1 MTMLRI
7 GKIINSHGHKG
18 ELKILPLTDDVSR
31 FKKLKEVY
39 LELDDE
45 HYKLLHP
52 VMAREHKNSVLL
64 TIEEVT
70 DMTMAE
76 QLKNYYLCVERKDAI
91 KLPKDH
97 YFIYEI
103 IGLEVIEN
111 GVSLGRIKEVLQT
124 GGNDVYVVQTNERDF
139 YLPALKSVVQSIDLD
154 KQQMIVA
161 LPDGLLD

>member
-52 VMAREHKNSVLL
+52 VMAREHKNS
-64 TIEEVT
+64 
-70 DMTMAE
+70 
-76 QLKNYYLCVERKDAI
+76 
-91 KLPKDH
+91 
-97 YFIYEI
+97 EI
-103 IGLEVIEN
+103 
-111 GVSLGRIKEVLQT
+111 GRAHV
-124 GGNDVYVVQTNERDF
+124 
-139 YLPALKSVVQSIDLD
+139 
-154 KQQMIVA
+154 
-161 LPDGLLD
+161 

>member
-1 MTMLRI
+1 M
-7 GKIINSHGHKG
+7 
-18 ELKILPLTDDVSR
+18 TDDVSR

-76 QLKNYYLCVERKDAI
+76 QLKNYYLCVDRKDAI